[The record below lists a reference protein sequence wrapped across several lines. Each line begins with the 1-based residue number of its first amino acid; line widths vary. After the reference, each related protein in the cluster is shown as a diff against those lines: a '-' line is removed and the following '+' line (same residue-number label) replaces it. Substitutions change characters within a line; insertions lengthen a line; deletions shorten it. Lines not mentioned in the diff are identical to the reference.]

1 MSEITLDAYAKRI
14 CEVLAARPEP
24 AVLVGHSMGGMAIT
38 QAAPRCSERIAS
50 MVYVAAF
57 LPQDG
62 DSLIAL
68 TQLPEG
74 EGDQVQANLV
84 VSGDPPVATMPAEA
98 SRAATYEHCSDEMAA
113 WAIASRTPQP
123 VFPFTEPVALD
134 GFDFAGIPRAY
145 VFCGQDRAIPPR
157 APAPHDR
164 RGRLR
169 PGLRAGHRPR
179 APALAHRRARRDHG
193 AAGGVEFAAM
203 PPTLPQV
210 AGVEHREVSVRGLR
224 IHVATAGPP
233 DGPPVVLQHG
243 WPQHWYEWRH
253 LIGPLAEAGYRV
265 IAPDFRGFGWSE
277 YPPDED
283 FRKETLVDDLIA
295 LCDVLGHRRISLV
308 GHDWGGWVG
317 WLLCLRRPD
326 LVDRAV
332 LLSAPP
338 PFPPDRI
345 DPAALGRVG
354 RLAYQI
360 PIAAPV
366 PHAAKLAWFQQM
378 GKVLGGRPPDE
389 VEVYAETLM
398 QRSQV
403 RASTLL
409 YRQFLTRGAAGA
421 ARPSLRRAAPERS
434 GAVPGRQRGPA
445 LLRGAR
451 GRADPTCGRRLPRR
465 GAARHRPFHG
475 RRGPRSAARAGAWL
489 PRRTSRN
496 GGRASITEV

>member
-1 MSEITLDAYAKRI
+1 
-14 CEVLAARPEP
+14 
-24 AVLVGHSMGGMAIT
+24 
-38 QAAPRCSERIAS
+38 
-50 MVYVAAF
+50 
-57 LPQDG
+57 
-62 DSLIAL
+62 
-68 TQLPEG
+68 
-74 EGDQVQANLV
+74 
-84 VSGDPPVATMPAEA
+84 
-98 SRAATYEHCSDEMAA
+98 
-113 WAIASRTPQP
+113 
-123 VFPFTEPVALD
+123 
-134 GFDFAGIPRAY
+134 
-145 VFCGQDRAIPPR
+145 
-157 APAPHDR
+157 
-164 RGRLR
+164 
-169 PGLRAGHRPR
+169 
-179 APALAHRRARRDHG
+179 
-193 AAGGVEFAAM
+193 M

-224 IHVATAGPP
+224 IHVATSGPE

-265 IAPDFRGFGWSE
+265 LAPDFRGFGWSE

-409 YRQFLTRGAAGA
+409 YRQFLTKE
-421 ARPSLRRAAPERS
+421 L
-434 GAVPGRQRGPA
+434 PA
-445 LLRGAR
+445 LLARRYAGQRLSVPVRYLVGSEDRLFYEELVDEPIPHADADYQGEVLRGIDHFI
-451 GRADPTCGRRLPRR
+451 ADEAPDLLRERVLGFLGVPQGTVGAPR
-465 GAARHRPFHG
+465 
-475 RRGPRSAARAGAWL
+475 
-489 PRRTSRN
+489 
-496 GGRASITEV
+496 

>member
-1 MSEITLDAYAKRI
+1 
-14 CEVLAARPEP
+14 
-24 AVLVGHSMGGMAIT
+24 
-38 QAAPRCSERIAS
+38 
-50 MVYVAAF
+50 
-57 LPQDG
+57 
-62 DSLIAL
+62 
-68 TQLPEG
+68 
-74 EGDQVQANLV
+74 
-84 VSGDPPVATMPAEA
+84 
-98 SRAATYEHCSDEMAA
+98 
-113 WAIASRTPQP
+113 
-123 VFPFTEPVALD
+123 
-134 GFDFAGIPRAY
+134 
-145 VFCGQDRAIPPR
+145 
-157 APAPHDR
+157 
-164 RGRLR
+164 
-169 PGLRAGHRPR
+169 
-179 APALAHRRARRDHG
+179 
-193 AAGGVEFAAM
+193 M

-253 LIGPLAEAGYRV
+253 LIGPLAQAGHRV
-265 IAPDFRGFGWSE
+265 LAPDFRGFGWSE

-295 LCDVLGHRRISLV
+295 LCDVLGHGRISLV

-378 GKVLGGRPPDE
+378 GKVVGGRPPDE
-389 VEVYAETLM
+389 LEVYTATLE
-398 QRSQV
+398 QPSQV

-409 YRQFLTRGAAGA
+409 YRQFLTKE
-421 ARPSLRRAAPERS
+421 L
-434 GAVPGRQRGPA
+434 PA
-445 LLRGAR
+445 LLARRYAGQRLSVPVRYLVGSEDRLFYEELVDEPIPHADADYQGEVLRGIDHFI
-451 GRADPTCGRRLPRR
+451 AD
-465 GAARHRPFHG
+465 
-475 RRGPRSAARAGAWL
+475 
-489 PRRTSRN
+489 
-496 GGRASITEV
+496 